1 MVFKIR
7 EWFKR
12 EKFSV
17 EEAFRVIDKHYAGEI
32 READLLDFMKNT
44 IKIKEEELTQG
55 RIDRLFKLMDQYKR
69 GRVVLIDFK
78 RFLIEDFDIG
88 MN

>member
-12 EKFSV
+12 EKFTV
-17 EEAFRVIDKHYAGEI
+17 EEAFRVIDKHYEGEI

-44 IKIKEEELTQG
+44 IKIKEEELT
-55 RIDRLFKLMDQYKR
+55 
-69 GRVVLIDFK
+69 
-78 RFLIEDFDIG
+78 
-88 MN
+88 

>member
-12 EKFSV
+12 EKFTV
-17 EEAFRVIDKHYAGEI
+17 EEAFRVIDKHYEGEI

-55 RIDRLFKLMDQYKR
+55 RIDRLFKLMD
-69 GRVVLIDFK
+69 
-78 RFLIEDFDIG
+78 
-88 MN
+88 